1 MTPASNLTFVSESLG
16 CPAPVLIVAADVE
29 FETRKTTMGVA
40 PTPAVPHLYS
50 CTFLSIPGNLREGNA
65 DLPPPISL
73 RCTLS
78 MPPGGTYLMNIKW
91 LSVPALALCI
101 AAPATIKAAAQ
112 ESPLPPSAPQSS
124 ATQSQDQ
131 YQDRDRD
138 WDRTPDGYRDPQ
150 RQGFREGV
158 EAARRDYMN
167 HRHADA
173 DDHDVFK
180 RPPVDRQ
187 DRGEFR
193 EGFKEG
199 YRRAMDHMKHDRDRD
214 RDYDRPQF

>member
-1 MTPASNLTFVSESLG
+1 
-16 CPAPVLIVAADVE
+16 
-29 FETRKTTMGVA
+29 
-40 PTPAVPHLYS
+40 
-50 CTFLSIPGNLREGNA
+50 
-65 DLPPPISL
+65 
-73 RCTLS
+73 
-78 MPPGGTYLMNIKW
+78 MNIKW
-91 LSVPALALCI
+91 LSVSTLALCM
-101 AAPATIKAAAQ
+101 AAPITTKATAQ
-112 ESPLPPSAPQSS
+112 EPYPSTPQSS
-124 ATQSQDQ
+124 APQYQDQ

-214 RDYDRPQF
+214 RDHDDDRPRF